1 MAQKRWQVAAAL
13 AAAVSTV
20 AAGCQTAAPTAG
32 VGGAEG
38 ARLEAVIDAVREA
51 LNEAQSNNVPG
62 FPPLKSVTIKL
73 QTTAA
78 RSAGGEIQF
87 LVFAVGTK
95 YSAETA
101 STLELEMEPPPTRSV
116 ESIAPGAA
124 VKEALA
130 QAITLA
136 KAGVLKASGG
146 KPPLLM
152 KTISIDLKF
161 AVEVSGSAGANVT
174 LAPLGVEGTGKI
186 SREKVQTV
194 SLVFGK

>member
-1 MAQKRWQVAAAL
+1 MNPRRWRAAVL
-13 AAAVSTV
+13 AAAVYAGAT
-20 AAGCQTAAPTAG
+20 GCQTSAPAAA
-32 VGGAEG
+32 GGAEG

-73 QTTAA
+73 QTAA
-78 RSAGGEIQF
+78 SRAAGGQIQF

-95 YSAETA
+95 YSSDTA

-116 ESIAPGAA
+116 ETIAPG
-124 VKEALA
+124 VNLKQALA
-130 QAITLA
+130 QAINLA
-136 KAGVLKASGG
+136 KVGVLKASSG

-152 KTISIDLKF
+152 RNISIDLRF
-161 AVEVSGSAGANVT
+161 TAEVSGSAGANVT
-174 LAPLGVEGTGKI
+174 LAPLGVEGTGRI
-186 SREKVQTV
+186 SREKVHTV